1 MGYSSSPSWSTTKSG
16 ISLYISQTVFRVQIF
31 QILMLMGHFALMRPF
46 SHNGPTCEFYT
57 HKMTQFLSQLAT
69 WQVLNSRSVSPNVP
83 ITTHLPLITRYMVS
97 YGKSCVILCCHE
109 IRTYK
114 RLVIIKVPTKFGR
127 GSLRIEVLRWVLLQ
141 ARGQS
146 LGPDTRVPCKPDW
159 DMLGPMIQSPL
170 LKFFD

>member
-1 MGYSSSPSWSTTKSG
+1 
-16 ISLYISQTVFRVQIF
+16 
-31 QILMLMGHFALMRPF
+31 MRPF
-46 SHNGPTCEFYT
+46 SHNGPTCESYT
-57 HKMTQFLSQLAT
+57 HKMIQFLSQLTT

-83 ITTHLPLITRYMVS
+83 IITHLPLITRYMAS
-97 YGKSCVILCCHE
+97 CDKSCVILCCPSITHE

-127 GSLRIEVLRWVLLQ
+127 GSFRIEVLRWVLLQ

-170 LKFFD
+170 LKFFDWDITKPTLVPIRQSFFIHKSITSLTIIVQIIGVPI

>member
-1 MGYSSSPSWSTTKSG
+1 M
-16 ISLYISQTVFRVQIF
+16 
-31 QILMLMGHFALMRPF
+31 A
-46 SHNGPTCEFYT
+46 
-57 HKMTQFLSQLAT
+57 
-69 WQVLNSRSVSPNVP
+69 
-83 ITTHLPLITRYMVS
+83 S
-97 YGKSCVILCCHE
+97 YGKSCVILCCPSITHE

-127 GSLRIEVLRWVLLQ
+127 GSFRIEVLRWVLLQ

-170 LKFFD
+170 LKFFDYDITKPTLVPIRQSFFIHKSINSLTIIVQIIGVPI